1 MFRGSPCNGIND
13 MAGNCSDR
21 VPLKFPKPRAP
32 VSHRAV
38 MVTGLATISPE
49 EYSLIIRDV
58 PPDERNQ
65 FRVHCPVED
74 NLLGYQDN
82 ANKNFFFGII
92 SYNKI
97 NMAEYLYIV
106 VQQHQIVMFIGIVKD
121 NIV

>member
-1 MFRGSPCNGIND
+1 MHRRISPISSGCPPVEGSACTPPMFRGSPCNGIND

-65 FRVHCPVED
+65 FRVH
-74 NLLGYQDN
+74 
-82 ANKNFFFGII
+82 
-92 SYNKI
+92 
-97 NMAEYLYIV
+97 
-106 VQQHQIVMFIGIVKD
+106 
-121 NIV
+121 